1 MYEIYL
7 VLFLFKAIP
16 PFKQSTTPIIGAV
29 QQLISIYF
37 LSLDNPIEKATAD
50 DTTANTSVIT
60 NV

>member
-16 PFKQSTTPIIGAV
+16 PFKQSTTPIIGVV
-29 QQLISIYF
+29 QQLLSIYF

>member
-16 PFKQSTTPIIGAV
+16 PLKQSTTPIIGDV
-29 QQLISIYF
+29 QQLLSIYF